1 MSGSSGKIAVDERV
15 LRVYVAEHCGTCRES
30 RRLARVIA
38 QRLTNITVEVV
49 DVDDQEPVDEIFA
62 VPTFCYRGTII
73 ALGNPR
79 EDELVMRVLSLE
91 RDFDHTA
98 IAGSGSLEEGP
109 LLASLDSQPTVANRA
124 SQVKMTGGRGGPL
137 MACSGALGIA
147 GAILCSL
154 SMIAPTIGLIAAQGL
169 RSPGGMSSSAT
180 GHTQLPSW
188 WEILLRLGPEV
199 LIASVLLVVLTLA
212 FRRPVAILPAIIGGL
227 ILYLGMYAQPSST
240 VMYAT
245 TAVGI
250 VSLLLAFLAGLRP
263 TLSLA
268 QVRLHR

>member
-1 MSGSSGKIAVDERV
+1 MSGSRGKTAVDERV

-38 QRLTNITVEVV
+38 ERLTDVMVDVV

-62 VPTFCYRGTII
+62 LPTFCYRGKII

-79 EDELVMRVLSLE
+79 EDELIMRVLSLE
-91 RDFDHTA
+91 RETEHAVIADF
-98 IAGSGSLEEGP
+98 GSQEQAP
-109 LLASLDSQPTVANRA
+109 LVTGLDSRSRGANSA
-124 SQVKMTGGRGGPL
+124 SPVSMTAGRGGPL
-137 MACSGALGIA
+137 TACFGALGIA

-154 SMIAPTIGLIAAQGL
+154 SMIAPIVGLIAAQGL
-169 RSPGGMSSSAT
+169 RSSGGMSGSAT
-180 GHTQLPSW
+180 GHTQVPSW

-199 LIASVLLVVLTLA
+199 LITSVLLVVLTLA
-212 FRRPVAILPAIIGGL
+212 FRRPVAMVPAIIGGL
-227 ILYLGMYAQPSST
+227 ILYLGMYDQPSST